1 VLDAVGHF
9 FKPELINRLDELLVF
24 NKLPPG
30 IILDIVD
37 LRLRE
42 TQSRLS
48 SRRISLD
55 VTNEAKRWLATKGYS
70 EQFGAR
76 AVSRVIR
83 DKVVTRLAASMLEGQ
98 IKDGEIVT
106 IAVDQDKDEL
116 EITSRPDPAIVVEPQ
131 GTERHTATLRGGQEE
146 RPIEILEDE
155 EGHHRKV

>member
-1 VLDAVGHF
+1 
-9 FKPELINRLDELLVF
+9 
-24 NKLPPG
+24 
-30 IILDIVD
+30 
-37 LRLRE
+37 
-42 TQSRLS
+42 
-48 SRRISLD
+48 
-55 VTNEAKRWLATKGYS
+55 
-70 EQFGAR
+70 
-76 AVSRVIR
+76 VIR
-83 DKVVTRLAASMLEGQ
+83 DKVVTRLAASMLEGH